1 MDVTGASSRLS
12 YAQLPTSQ
20 DMATMLAARPSMA
33 QMSSK
38 ALAETADQQTQVA
51 DSMKAL
57 SSGNR
62 TGQVDMYM

>member
-1 MDVTGASSRLS
+1 MDVSGVSTRMG

-38 ALAETADQQTQVA
+38 ALAETADKQGQVDA
-51 DSMKAL
+51 SAKAL
-57 SSGNR
+57 SSGNA
-62 TGQVDMYM
+62 TGTVDMYI